1 MIQSL
6 STQQRFAATSRSV
19 VNLTDSEIRRMK
31 MNRLQKWGGF
41 AALYQAA
48 AYLWGI
54 VFFLFIVNYP
64 AISDPAEK
72 LAFVV
77 AHRINMQVT
86 HLFMYV
92 LFGIFLV
99 VLVLALHERIKNDAP
114 RLMMI
119 ATAFGLI
126 WSGALI
132 ASGMIYNLGLDTVA
146 ALYEVD
152 AAQAALVW
160 LPFEGVSAAIGGG
173 NGEILGGIWT
183 LLVSWAALASGRLPK
198 ALNVWGVIV
207 GAAGVLSTV
216 PGLHDLG
223 AIFGM
228 SQIVWFILLGIVLL
242 RSQNETTSGAK

>member
-1 MIQSL
+1 
-6 STQQRFAATSRSV
+6 
-19 VNLTDSEIRRMK
+19 

-54 VFFLFIVNYP
+54 VFFLFLVNYP
-64 AISDPAEK
+64 AIVDPAEK
-72 LAFVV
+72 LAFVLDN
-77 AHRINMQVT
+77 RINMQIT
-86 HLFMYV
+86 HLLMYV

-99 VLVLALHERIKNDAP
+99 VLTLTIYERIKNDAP
-114 RLMMI
+114 RLMLI

-146 ALYEVD
+146 TLYVVD
-152 AAQAALVW
+152 PAQAALAW
-160 LPFEGVSAAIGGG
+160 LPFEGVSEAIGGG
-173 NGEILGGIWT
+173 NGEILGGTWT
-183 LLVSWAALASGRLPK
+183 LLVSWAALRSGRLPK
-198 ALNVWGVIV
+198 ALNVWGLIV
-207 GAAGVLSTV
+207 GAAGIISTV

-228 SQIVWFILLGIVLL
+228 SQIVWFIWLGIVLL
-242 RSQNETTSGAK
+242 RGQKQTTSGAK

>member
-1 MIQSL
+1 
-6 STQQRFAATSRSV
+6 
-19 VNLTDSEIRRMK
+19 

-64 AISDPAEK
+64 AMIDPAEK
-72 LAFVV
+72 LAFVLTN
-77 AHRINMQVT
+77 RINMQIT
-86 HLFMYV
+86 HLLMYV

-99 VLVLALHERIKNDAP
+99 VLALTLYERMKNDAP
-114 RLMMI
+114 RLMLI

-146 ALYEVD
+146 TLYAVD
-152 AAQAALVW
+152 PAQAALAW
-160 LPFEGVSAAIGGG
+160 LPFEGVSEAIGGG
-173 NGEILGGIWT
+173 NGEILGGTWT
-183 LLVSWAALASGRLPK
+183 LLVSWAALMSGRLPK
-198 ALNVWGVIV
+198 SLNVWGLIV
-207 GAAGVLSTV
+207 GAAGVISMV

-228 SQIVWFILLGIVLL
+228 SQIVWFIWLGIILL
-242 RSQNETTSGAK
+242 RDPNAASAGAK